1 MQKLTHEEFVSRI
14 EELYNSKYKV
24 LETYVNNTTKIDVLC
39 PEHGVWKCSPIHF
52 LKGHKCKKC
61 AGNHK
66 YTTEEFVEKV
76 KTIHGDKFDFSLV
89 QYETSHTKVKVICSI
104 HGIFEIEPNALLNGC
119 GCGKCNGKHKTT
131 EDIIKE
137 FREIHG
143 DRYDYSKV
151 VYVNTKTKITV
162 ICKEHGEF
170 QCNIGDHLNGHKCP
184 KCYFTWK
191 RTTEDIIKEF
201 REIHGDAFDYSLV
214 DYKDSNTPVEIICN
228 SCGYRFSQ
236 RPSKHLRIPKG
247 RCLKCKRNP
256 RILTDEEIINDLNI
270 IHNNKYSYPNF
281 KYSKTTDNIL
291 VMCPEHGE
299 FEITYGSHKSGAGC
313 QKCAKVYSYTTEEF
327 IEKVS
332 YVHDFKYD
340 YSQFVYVNGKTK
352 STIICPKHGPWQQ
365 KPSDHMQGY
374 GCPVCC
380 SSKGEL
386 RIKKFL
392 EKNSINF
399 EPQYTFDDCR
409 NINKLPF
416 DFGVLDEDGNLICL
430 LEFQG
435 EQHYRAVRFSKMSD
449 EQMIKKFND
458 TVFRDAI
465 KKEYCEKNQIPI
477 LYISYKDLDKVEEIL
492 SEYLKLNF
500 H

>member
-119 GCGKCNGKHKTT
+119 GCGKCNGKHK
-131 EDIIKE
+131 
-137 FREIHG
+137 
-143 DRYDYSKV
+143 
-151 VYVNTKTKITV
+151 
-162 ICKEHGEF
+162 
-170 QCNIGDHLNGHKCP
+170 
-184 KCYFTWK
+184 
-191 RTTEDIIKEF
+191 TTEDIIKEF